1 MRNKKLYIITIPIIM
16 IIALLTVIY
25 VRYYTVGAREINY
38 NGEMCVLYNDGIYM
52 ATGDVAERHT
62 KFVGYID
69 IEKRV
74 YIEKDDDTVMYVND
88 IMYKKLTNS
97 DAAEFSDNSQRN

>member
-1 MRNKKLYIITIPIIM
+1 MKNKNTLLVLIPVIIL
-16 IIALLTVIY
+16 AVLTAVY
-25 VRYYTVGAREINY
+25 VHHYTVGPREINY

>member
-1 MRNKKLYIITIPIIM
+1 M
-16 IIALLTVIY
+16 
-25 VRYYTVGAREINY
+25 
-38 NGEMCVLYNDGIYM
+38 
-52 ATGDVAERHT
+52 AERHT

-88 IMYKKLTNS
+88 VMYKKLTNS